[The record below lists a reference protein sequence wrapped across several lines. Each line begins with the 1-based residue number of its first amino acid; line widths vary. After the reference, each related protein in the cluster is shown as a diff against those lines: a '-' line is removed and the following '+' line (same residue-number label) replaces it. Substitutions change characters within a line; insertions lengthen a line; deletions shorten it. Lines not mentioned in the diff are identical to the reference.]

1 MRDKFFLS
9 LRGHLSFRACPR
21 GDKGDIFPLG
31 EMSLVPRGSPGSE
44 NVPFW
49 DQWVNFA
56 APLLTRGSTPDN
68 PAAQPRRLGSPAHAG
83 IDPPFGNAFFGS
95 LRLPCSRGDRPEKRK
110 ADRERLQSPLLTRG
124 STRTLHQNGLADAGS
139 PAHAGIDPTGDDD
152 FI

>member
-56 APLLTRGSTPDN
+56 EKGDKNVPQGTKGTCPLCP
-68 PAAQPRRLGSPAHAG
+68 LGDIWDMSPFVPKGTFVPNRPLAHA
-83 IDPPFGNAFFGS
+83 A
-95 LRLPCSRGDRPEKRK
+95 
-110 ADRERLQSPLLTRG
+110 
-124 STRTLHQNGLADAGS
+124 
-139 PAHAGIDPTGDDD
+139 
-152 FI
+152 